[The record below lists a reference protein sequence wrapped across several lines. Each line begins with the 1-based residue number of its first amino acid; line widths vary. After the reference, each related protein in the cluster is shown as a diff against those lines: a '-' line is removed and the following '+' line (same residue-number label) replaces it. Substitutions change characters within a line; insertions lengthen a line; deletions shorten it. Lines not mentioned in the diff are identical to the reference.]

1 MAKVNNV
8 VAPKSFL
15 LETEGVPT
23 TNTNS
28 ETPTTSSKIDEN
40 LDKTIDNER
49 DFEMTISEACGDDTD
64 LHRSSLLDIIKAP
77 LLCRNLIIMGYFW

>member
-1 MAKVNNV
+1 MAKVNKV

-15 LETEGVPT
+15 LESEGVPPI
-23 TNTNS
+23 NS
-28 ETPTTSSKIDEN
+28 SPETPKTSSNIDEN

-49 DFEMTISEACGDDTD
+49 DLKMTKSEACGDDTG